1 MTRTITLLLL
11 VCAACKT
18 TPVNHPDEEFTW
30 VKHDEFDR
38 FRPVALA
45 VLKSKARVV
54 ELRDQSRKE
63 PYSQLIDQRKYSSIR
78 LDVIDV
84 HTDSAGKFSAGSDLD
99 VDATLRLTVTE
110 WKRLKGMHA
119 MRCDAVLIM
128 THQTGV
134 ELYRA
139 TLKYGQIPVKDKADY
154 KVDYDAVSKLLIA
167 KMISQL
173 PERPPLPE

>member
-18 TPVNHPDEEFTW
+18 TPVNHPDEEFTT
-30 VKHDEFDR
+30 VKHEEFDR
-38 FRPVALA
+38 FRPVAIA

-54 ELRDQSRKE
+54 DLRDRSRKE
-63 PYSQLIDQRKYSSIR
+63 LYSQLIDQRKYSSIR
-78 LDVIDV
+78 LDVVDT
-84 HTDSAGKFSAGSDLD
+84 HTDTAGKFSAGSDLD
-99 VDATLRLTVTE
+99 VDATMRLTVTE

-119 MRCDAVLIM
+119 MRCDAVLVM
-128 THQTGV
+128 THDTGV

-139 TLKYGQIPVKDKADY
+139 TLKYGKIALKEQADY
-154 KVDYDAVSKLLIA
+154 KVDYEAASKLLIA